1 MGGTFINTLY
11 YLIWLVPIIIFAFI
25 AIIYIRNKKVYKY
38 KVRIFRV
45 RENGKVKEANFKGGY
60 IGRKNSAPF
69 FRIKTGK
76 FPWNVIEL
84 NETPK
89 VEYIDEEDRV
99 YYKQIDI
106 NTFIQI
112 KRKFEEGKLI
122 MTPVESDVKYGAIL
136 SVQRI
141 KDVLRVEPAWKRLLP
156 YVGMTLVAV
165 VLIVGYAILLNTKC
179 P

>member
-1 MGGTFINTLY
+1 MGSTFINTLY
-11 YLIWLVPIIIFAFI
+11 YLIWLVPIIVI
-25 AIIYIRNKKVYKY
+25 AISVIIWVRNKKLYRY
-38 KVRIFRV
+38 NVRIFRV
-45 RENGKVKEANFKGGY
+45 RENGRYKEANFKGGY

>member
-1 MGGTFINTLY
+1 M
-11 YLIWLVPIIIFAFI
+11 
-25 AIIYIRNKKVYKY
+25 
-38 KVRIFRV
+38 
-45 RENGKVKEANFKGGY
+45 
-60 IGRKNSAPF
+60 
-69 FRIKTGK
+69 
-76 FPWNVIEL
+76 
-84 NETPK
+84 
-89 VEYIDEEDRV
+89 DEDDRV

-106 NTFIQI
+106 NTFIQV
-112 KRKFEEGKLI
+112 KRNFHPGTI
-122 MTPVESDVKYGAIL
+122 DMTPVESDVKYGAIL